1 MEKAE
6 QITEKAEQ
14 DGYDIGVVETKE
26 ALKAE
31 VSRCVE
37 LTASMCEMRPS
48 TKLGLRPF
56 LP

>member
-1 MEKAE
+1 MEEAE

-37 LTASMCEMRPS
+37 LTASRCEMRPS